1 MSRTKTI
8 PSDVLLSSELLSAED
23 SFSLSIELNQRLQ
36 LTASEIIELDLPAR
50 NRVDALLQK
59 EFLKEEQ
66 LRELACDFAEHTLR
80 VFEWYYPSD
89 LRPRNFVESARLH
102 YAGKIDRERL
112 KKSFI
117 ETWNS
122 IEGFNEGRYKAAFAS
137 GLAVSLLYS
146 GEAGKMAQGVAL
158 WSQNAVHL
166 KKWEDRRSNFEPMTG
181 RERESVWQ
189 LKHIAKKL
197 AGVPSMLRSR

>member
-1 MSRTKTI
+1 M
-8 PSDVLLSSELLSAED
+8 SSELLSAED
-23 SFSLSIELNQRLQ
+23 SFSLLIELNQRLQ

-50 NRVDALLQK
+50 NRVEALLQK

-66 LRELACDFAEHTLR
+66 LRELACDFAEHTLW
-80 VFEWYYPSD
+80 VFEWDCPTD

-102 YAGKIDRERL
+102 YASKIDMERL
-112 KKSFI
+112 KEAFI

-122 IEGFNEGRYKAAFAS
+122 IEGFNDGKYKAAFAS
-137 GLAVSLLYS
+137 GLATSLLYS
-146 GEAGKMAQGVAL
+146 GEASKIARDVAL

-197 AGVPSMLRSR
+197 IRVSSMLMSR